1 MYLKKPSFWDKQIS
15 ILSYLLL
22 PFTIFVT
29 LNNFLNSKKKKY
41 LSKKLKTICVGN
53 IYVGG
58 TGKTPT
64 TIKLYD
70 LIKKIKN
77 ASTAKKYYLNQ
88 QDEEILLKRKTKF
101 LTASSRKSI
110 LKLAEKKNIEVLIF
124 DDGLQ
129 DNQIDYNFKFVCF
142 DGDLGIGNG
151 LLLPAGPLRETIN
164 SLKKYDV
171 VFIKKGNNLNNLNNL
186 IKLIEKH
193 NKRIKIFITDYKVSK
208 FSKFNRSKK
217 YLIYS
222 GIGNPHSFAKILKQN
237 KVKIVDK
244 IIFPDHHSY
253 SNKDFNFILNK
264 AKQNNAEIITTEKD
278 YVKVPKELQ
287 KKIKFLKVNLI
298 IYNEKKLIK
307 FLKLNLNDKN

>member
-29 LNNFLNSKKKKY
+29 VNNFLNSKKKKY

-77 ASTAKKYYLNQ
+77 TSTAKKYYLNQ
-88 QDEEILLKRKTKF
+88 QDEEILLKRETKF

-164 SLKKYDV
+164 SIKKYDV
-171 VFIKKGNNLNNLNNL
+171 VFIKKGNNLNNL
-186 IKLIEKH
+186 IKLIKKH
-193 NKRIKIFITDYKVSK
+193 NKKIKIFITDYKISK

-222 GIGNPHSFAKILKQN
+222 GIGNPHGFAKILKQN
-237 KVKIVDK
+237 KVKIIDK

-253 SNKDFNFILNK
+253 SNQDFNFILNK
-264 AKQNNAEIITTEKD
+264 AKQNDADIITTEKD

-298 IYNEKKLIK
+298 IHNEKKLIK

>member
-22 PFTIFVT
+22 PFTIFVRV
-29 LNNFLNSKKKKY
+29 NNFLNSKKKKY

-101 LTASSRKSI
+101 LTASSRRSI

-171 VFIKKGNNLNNLNNL
+171 VFIKKGNNLNNL
-186 IKLIEKH
+186 IKLIEKY

-222 GIGNPHSFAKILKQN
+222 GIGNPDSFAKILKQN

-253 SNKDFNFILNK
+253 SNQDFNFILNK

-298 IYNEKKLIK
+298 IHNEKKLIK

>member
-22 PFTIFVT
+22 PFTIFVRV
-29 LNNFLNSKKKKY
+29 NNFLNSKKKKY

-171 VFIKKGNNLNNLNNL
+171 VFIKKGNNLNNL

-222 GIGNPHSFAKILKQN
+222 GIGNPNSFAKILKQN

-253 SNKDFNFILNK
+253 SNQDFNFILNK

-298 IYNEKKLIK
+298 IHNEKKLIK

>member
-29 LNNFLNSKKKKY
+29 VNNFLNSKKKKY

-53 IYVGG
+53 IYIGG

-64 TIKLYD
+64 TIKLYN

-77 ASTAKKYYLNQ
+77 VSTAKKYYLNQ

-171 VFIKKGNNLNNLNNL
+171 VFIKKGNNLNNL

-193 NKRIKIFITDYKVSK
+193 NKRIKIFITDYKISK

-222 GIGNPHSFAKILKQN
+222 GIGNPHGFAKILKQN

-253 SNKDFNFILNK
+253 SNQDFNFILNK

-298 IYNEKKLIK
+298 IHNEKKLIK

>member
-22 PFTIFVT
+22 PFTIFVRI
-29 LNNFLNSKKKKY
+29 NNFLNSKKKKY

-77 ASTAKKYYLNQ
+77 TSTAKKYYLNQ

-171 VFIKKGNNLNNLNNL
+171 VFIKKGNNLNNL
-186 IKLIEKH
+186 IKLIKKH
-193 NKRIKIFITDYKVSK
+193 NKKIKIFITDYKVSK

-222 GIGNPHSFAKILKQN
+222 GIGNPHSFAKILKQS
-237 KVKIVDK
+237 KIKIVDK

-253 SNKDFNFILNK
+253 SNQDFNFILNK

>member
-22 PFTIFVT
+22 PFTIFVRV
-29 LNNFLNSKKKKY
+29 NNFLNSKKKKY

-110 LKLAEKKNIEVLIF
+110 IKLAEKKNIEVLIF

-142 DGDLGIGNG
+142 DGELGIGNG

-171 VFIKKGNNLNNLNNL
+171 VFIKKGNNLNNL

-253 SNKDFNFILNK
+253 SNQDFNFILNK

-298 IYNEKKLIK
+298 IHNEKKLIK

>member
-1 MYLKKPSFWDKQIS
+1 MFLKKPSFWDRQIN

-22 PFTIFVT
+22 PFTIFVRV
-29 LNNFLNSKKKKY
+29 NNFLNSKKKKY

-77 ASTAKKYYLNQ
+77 TSTAKKYYLNQ
-88 QDEEILLKRKTKF
+88 QDEEILLKRETKF

-171 VFIKKGNNLNNLNNL
+171 VFIKKGNNLNNL

-222 GIGNPHSFAKILKQN
+222 GIGNPHGFAKILKQN

-253 SNKDFNFILNK
+253 SNQDFNFILNK

-298 IYNEKKLIK
+298 IHNEKKLIK

>member
-1 MYLKKPSFWDKQIS
+1 MYLKKPSFWNKQIS
-15 ILSYLLL
+15 ILSYFLL
-22 PFTIFVT
+22 PFTIFVRV
-29 LNNFLNSKKKKY
+29 NNFLNSKKKKY

-101 LTASSRKSI
+101 LTASSRRSI

-171 VFIKKGNNLNNLNNL
+171 VFIKKGNNLNNL

-222 GIGNPHSFAKILKQN
+222 GIGNPNSFAKILKQN

-253 SNKDFNFILNK
+253 SNQDFNFILNK

-278 YVKVPKELQ
+278 YVKVPKKLQ
-287 KKIKFLKVNLI
+287 KKIKFLRVNLI
-298 IYNEKKLIK
+298 IHNEKKLIK

>member
-22 PFTIFVT
+22 PFTIFVRV
-29 LNNFLNSKKKKY
+29 NNFLNSKKKKY

-77 ASTAKKYYLNQ
+77 TSTAKKYYLNQ
-88 QDEEILLKRKTKF
+88 QDEEILLKRETKF

-164 SLKKYDV
+164 SIKKYDV
-171 VFIKKGNNLNNLNNL
+171 VFIKKGNNLNNL
-186 IKLIEKH
+186 IKLIKKH
-193 NKRIKIFITDYKVSK
+193 NKKIKIFITDYKVSK

-222 GIGNPHSFAKILKQN
+222 GIGNPHGFAKILKQN

-253 SNKDFNFILNK
+253 SNQDFNFILNK

-298 IYNEKKLIK
+298 IHNEKKLIK

>member
-22 PFTIFVT
+22 PFTIFVRV
-29 LNNFLNSKKKKY
+29 NNFLNSKKKKY

-64 TIKLYD
+64 TIKLYN

-77 ASTAKKYYLNQ
+77 VSTAKKYYLNQ

-101 LTASSRKSI
+101 LTASSRRSI

-124 DDGLQ
+124 DDGPQ

-142 DGDLGIGNG
+142 DGELGIGNG

-171 VFIKKGNNLNNLNNL
+171 VFIKKGNNLNNL

-253 SNKDFNFILNK
+253 SNQDFNFILNK

-278 YVKVPKELQ
+278 YVKVPKKLQ
-287 KKIKFLKVNLI
+287 KRIKFLKVSLI
-298 IYNEKKLIK
+298 IHNEKKLIN

>member
-15 ILSYLLL
+15 ILSYFLL
-22 PFTIFVT
+22 PFTIFVRV
-29 LNNFLNSKKKKY
+29 NNFLNSKKKKY

-101 LTASSRKSI
+101 LTASSRRSI

-142 DGDLGIGNG
+142 DGELGIGNG

-171 VFIKKGNNLNNLNNL
+171 VFIKKGNNLNNL

-253 SNKDFNFILNK
+253 SNQDFNFILNK

-298 IYNEKKLIK
+298 IHNEKKLIK

>member
-22 PFTIFVT
+22 PFTIFVRV
-29 LNNFLNSKKKKY
+29 NNFLNSKKKKY

-171 VFIKKGNNLNNLNNL
+171 VFIKKGNNLNNL

-208 FSKFNRSKK
+208 FSKFNKSKK

-253 SNKDFNFILNK
+253 SNQDFNFILNK

-298 IYNEKKLIK
+298 IHNEKKLIK

>member
-29 LNNFLNSKKKKY
+29 VNNFLNSKKKKY

-171 VFIKKGNNLNNLNNL
+171 VFIKKGNNLNNL

-253 SNKDFNFILNK
+253 SNQDFNFILNK

-298 IYNEKKLIK
+298 IHNEKKLIK

>member
-29 LNNFLNSKKKKY
+29 VNNFLNSKKKKY

-110 LKLAEKKNIEVLIF
+110 IKLAEKKNIEVLIF

-171 VFIKKGNNLNNLNNL
+171 VFIKKGNNLNNL
-186 IKLIEKH
+186 IKLIKKH
-193 NKRIKIFITDYKVSK
+193 NKKIKIFITDYKVSK

-237 KVKIVDK
+237 KVKIIDK

-253 SNKDFNFILNK
+253 SNQDFNFILNK

-287 KKIKFLKVNLI
+287 KKIKFLRVNLI
-298 IYNEKKLIK
+298 IHNEKKLIK

>member
-22 PFTIFVT
+22 PFTIFVRV
-29 LNNFLNSKKKKY
+29 NNFLNSKKKKY

-171 VFIKKGNNLNNLNNL
+171 VFIKKGNNLNNL

-253 SNKDFNFILNK
+253 SNQDFNFILNK

-298 IYNEKKLIK
+298 IHNEKKLIK

>member
-22 PFTIFVT
+22 PFTIFVRV
-29 LNNFLNSKKKKY
+29 NNFLNSKKKKY

-171 VFIKKGNNLNNLNNL
+171 VFIKKGNNLNNL

-208 FSKFNRSKK
+208 FSKFNKSKK

-253 SNKDFNFILNK
+253 SNQDFNFILNK
-264 AKQNNAEIITTEKD
+264 AKQNDAEIITTEKD

-298 IYNEKKLIK
+298 IHNEKKLIK

>member
-22 PFTIFVT
+22 PFTIFVRI
-29 LNNFLNSKKKKY
+29 NNFLNSKKKKY

-101 LTASSRKSI
+101 LTASSRRSI

-142 DGDLGIGNG
+142 DGELGIGNG

-171 VFIKKGNNLNNLNNL
+171 VFIKKGNNLNNL

-253 SNKDFNFILNK
+253 SNQDFNFILNK

-298 IYNEKKLIK
+298 IHNEKKLIK

>member
-22 PFTIFVT
+22 PFTIFVRV
-29 LNNFLNSKKKKY
+29 NNFLNSKKKKY

-101 LTASSRKSI
+101 LTASNRKSI

-171 VFIKKGNNLNNLNNL
+171 VFIKKGNNLNNL

-208 FSKFNRSKK
+208 FSKFNKSKK

-253 SNKDFNFILNK
+253 SNQDFNFILNK

-298 IYNEKKLIK
+298 IHNEKKLIK
-307 FLKLNLNDKN
+307 FLKLNLNGKN

>member
-1 MYLKKPSFWDKQIS
+1 MFLKKPSFWDRQIN
-15 ILSYLLL
+15 ILSYLIL
-22 PFTIFVT
+22 PFTIFVRV
-29 LNNFLNSKKKKY
+29 NNFLNSKKKKY

-77 ASTAKKYYLNQ
+77 VSTAKKYYLNQ

-101 LTASSRKSI
+101 LTASNRKSI

-171 VFIKKGNNLNNLNNL
+171 VFIKKGNNLNNL
-186 IKLIEKH
+186 IKLIKKH

-253 SNKDFNFILNK
+253 SNQDFNFILNK

-298 IYNEKKLIK
+298 IHNEKKLIK

>member
-22 PFTIFVT
+22 PFTIFVRV
-29 LNNFLNSKKKKY
+29 NNFLNSKKKKY

-77 ASTAKKYYLNQ
+77 VSTAKKYYLNQ

-101 LTASSRKSI
+101 LTASSRRNI

-171 VFIKKGNNLNNLNNL
+171 VFIKKGNNLNNL

-208 FSKFNRSKK
+208 FSKFNKSKK

-222 GIGNPHSFAKILKQN
+222 GIGNPHNFAKILKQN

-253 SNKDFNFILNK
+253 SNQDFNFILNK

-278 YVKVPKELQ
+278 YVKVPKKLQ
-287 KKIKFLKVNLI
+287 KKIKFLKINLI
-298 IYNEKKLIK
+298 IHNEKKLIR

>member
-22 PFTIFVT
+22 PFTIFVRV
-29 LNNFLNSKKKKY
+29 NNFLNSKKKKY

-101 LTASSRKSI
+101 LTASSRRNI

-171 VFIKKGNNLNNLNNL
+171 VFIKKGNNLNNL

-253 SNKDFNFILNK
+253 SNQDFNFILNK

-298 IYNEKKLIK
+298 IHNEKKLIK

>member
-29 LNNFLNSKKKKY
+29 VNNFLNSKKKKY

-77 ASTAKKYYLNQ
+77 TSTAKKYYLNQ

-171 VFIKKGNNLNNLNNL
+171 VFIKKGNNLNNL
-186 IKLIEKH
+186 IKLIKKH
-193 NKRIKIFITDYKVSK
+193 NKKIKIFITDYKVSK

-253 SNKDFNFILNK
+253 SNQDFNFILNK

-298 IYNEKKLIK
+298 IHNEKKLIK

>member
-29 LNNFLNSKKKKY
+29 VNNFLNSKKKKY

-77 ASTAKKYYLNQ
+77 TSTAKKYYLNQ
-88 QDEEILLKRKTKF
+88 QDEEILLKRETKF

-171 VFIKKGNNLNNLNNL
+171 VFIKKGNNLNNL

-253 SNKDFNFILNK
+253 SNQDFNFILNK

-298 IYNEKKLIK
+298 IHNEKKLIK

>member
-22 PFTIFVT
+22 PFTIFVRV
-29 LNNFLNSKKKKY
+29 NNFLNSKKKKY

-77 ASTAKKYYLNQ
+77 TYTAKKYYLNQ

-171 VFIKKGNNLNNLNNL
+171 VFIKKGNNLNNL
-186 IKLIEKH
+186 IKLIKKH
-193 NKRIKIFITDYKVSK
+193 NKKIKIFITDYKVSK

-253 SNKDFNFILNK
+253 SNQDFNFILNK

-298 IYNEKKLIK
+298 IHNEKKLIK

>member
-22 PFTIFVT
+22 PFTIFVRV
-29 LNNFLNSKKKKY
+29 NNFLNSKKKKY

-101 LTASSRKSI
+101 LTASSRRNI

-171 VFIKKGNNLNNLNNL
+171 VFIKKGNNLNNL

-253 SNKDFNFILNK
+253 SNQDFNFILNK

-287 KKIKFLKVNLI
+287 KKIKFLKFNLI
-298 IYNEKKLIK
+298 IHNEKKLIK

>member
-22 PFTIFVT
+22 PFTIFVRV
-29 LNNFLNSKKKKY
+29 NNFLNSKKKKY

-101 LTASSRKSI
+101 LTASSRRNI

-171 VFIKKGNNLNNLNNL
+171 VFIKKGNNLNNL

-208 FSKFNRSKK
+208 FSKFNKSKK

-222 GIGNPHSFAKILKQN
+222 GIGNPHNFAKILKQN

-253 SNKDFNFILNK
+253 SNQDFNFILNK

-298 IYNEKKLIK
+298 IHNEKKLIK

>member
-22 PFTIFVT
+22 PFTIFVRV
-29 LNNFLNSKKKKY
+29 NNFLNSKKKKY

-101 LTASSRKSI
+101 LTASSRRSI

-171 VFIKKGNNLNNLNNL
+171 VFIKKGNNLNNL

-237 KVKIVDK
+237 KVKIIDK

-253 SNKDFNFILNK
+253 SNQDFKFILNK

-287 KKIKFLKVNLI
+287 KKSNF
-298 IYNEKKLIK
+298 
-307 FLKLNLNDKN
+307 

>member
-29 LNNFLNSKKKKY
+29 VNNFLNSKKKKY

-77 ASTAKKYYLNQ
+77 TSTAKKYYLNQ
-88 QDEEILLKRKTKF
+88 QDEEILLKRKTNF

-171 VFIKKGNNLNNLNNL
+171 VFIKKGNNLNNL

-222 GIGNPHSFAKILKQN
+222 GIGNPHGFAKILKQN
-237 KVKIVDK
+237 KVKIIDK

-253 SNKDFNFILNK
+253 SNQDFNFILNK

-287 KKIKFLKVNLI
+287 KKIKFLRVNLI
-298 IYNEKKLIK
+298 IRNEKKLIK

>member
-22 PFTIFVT
+22 PFTILVRI
-29 LNNFLNSKKKKY
+29 NNFLNSKKKKY

-171 VFIKKGNNLNNLNNL
+171 VFIKKGNNLNNL

-222 GIGNPHSFAKILKQN
+222 GIGNPHGFAKILKQN

-253 SNKDFNFILNK
+253 SNQDFNFILNK

-278 YVKVPKELQ
+278 YVKVPKEMQ

-298 IYNEKKLIK
+298 IHNEKKLIK

>member
-29 LNNFLNSKKKKY
+29 VNNFLNSKKKKY

-77 ASTAKKYYLNQ
+77 TSTAKKYYLNQ

-171 VFIKKGNNLNNLNNL
+171 VFIKKGNNLNNL

-253 SNKDFNFILNK
+253 SNQDFNFILNK

-298 IYNEKKLIK
+298 IHNEKKLIK

>member
-1 MYLKKPSFWDKQIS
+1 MYLKKPSFWDKQAG

-22 PFTIFVT
+22 PFTILVRI
-29 LNNFLNSKKKKY
+29 NNFLNLKKKKY

-64 TIKLYD
+64 TIKLYN

-77 ASTAKKYYLNQ
+77 ASTAKKYYVNQ

-171 VFIKKGNNLNNLNNL
+171 VFIKKGNNLNNLV
-186 IKLIEKH
+186 KLIEKH
-193 NKRIKIFITDYKVSK
+193 NKKIKIFITDYKVSK

-217 YLIYS
+217 YLTYS

-253 SNKDFNFILNK
+253 SNQDFNFIVNK

-287 KKIKFLKVNLI
+287 KKINFLKVNLI
-298 IYNEKKLIK
+298 IHNEKKLIK

>member
-22 PFTIFVT
+22 PFTIFVRV
-29 LNNFLNSKKKKY
+29 NNFLNSKKKKY

-110 LKLAEKKNIEVLIF
+110 IKLAEKKNIEVLIF

-142 DGDLGIGNG
+142 DGELGIGNG

-164 SLKKYDV
+164 SLKKYHV
-171 VFIKKGNNLNNLNNL
+171 VFIKKGNNLNNL

-253 SNKDFNFILNK
+253 SNQDFNFILNK

-298 IYNEKKLIK
+298 IHNEKKLIK

>member
-29 LNNFLNSKKKKY
+29 VNNFLNSKKKKY

-77 ASTAKKYYLNQ
+77 TSTAKKYYLNQ
-88 QDEEILLKRKTKF
+88 QDEEILLKRKTNF

-171 VFIKKGNNLNNLNNL
+171 VFIKKGNNLNNL

-253 SNKDFNFILNK
+253 SNQDFNFILNK

-298 IYNEKKLIK
+298 IHNEKKLIK

>member
-1 MYLKKPSFWDKQIS
+1 
-15 ILSYLLL
+15 LLL
-22 PFTIFVT
+22 PFKIFVT
-29 LNNFLNSKKKKY
+29 VKNFLNSKKKKY

-77 ASTAKKYYLNQ
+77 TSTAKKYYLNQ
-88 QDEEILLKRKTKF
+88 QDEEILLKRKTNF

-171 VFIKKGNNLNNLNNL
+171 VFIKKGNNLNNL
-186 IKLIEKH
+186 IKLIEKN

-253 SNKDFNFILNK
+253 SNQDFNFILNK

-298 IYNEKKLIK
+298 IHNEKKLIK

>member
-1 MYLKKPSFWDKQIS
+1 M
-15 ILSYLLL
+15 
-22 PFTIFVT
+22 
-29 LNNFLNSKKKKY
+29 
-41 LSKKLKTICVGN
+41 
-53 IYVGG
+53 
-58 TGKTPT
+58 
-64 TIKLYD
+64 
-70 LIKKIKN
+70 
-77 ASTAKKYYLNQ
+77 
-88 QDEEILLKRKTKF
+88 
-101 LTASSRKSI
+101 
-110 LKLAEKKNIEVLIF
+110 LIF

-142 DGDLGIGNG
+142 DADLGIGNG

-171 VFIKKGNNLNNLNNL
+171 VFIKKGNNLNNL

-222 GIGNPHSFAKILKQN
+222 GIGNPDSFAKILKQN

-253 SNKDFNFILNK
+253 SNQDFNFILNK

>member
-22 PFTIFVT
+22 PFTIFVRV
-29 LNNFLNSKKKKY
+29 NNFLNSKKKKY

-77 ASTAKKYYLNQ
+77 TSTAKKYYLNQ

-151 LLLPAGPLRETIN
+151 LLLPAGPLREAIN
-164 SLKKYDV
+164 SLIKYDV
-171 VFIKKGNNLNNLNNL
+171 VFIKKGNNSNNL

-253 SNKDFNFILNK
+253 SNQDFNFILNK

-298 IYNEKKLIK
+298 IHNEKKLIK

>member
-22 PFTIFVT
+22 PFTIFIRV
-29 LNNFLNSKKKKY
+29 NNFLNSKKKKY

-77 ASTAKKYYLNQ
+77 TSTAKKYYLNQ

-171 VFIKKGNNLNNLNNL
+171 VFIKKGNNLNNL

-253 SNKDFNFILNK
+253 SNQDFNFILNK

-298 IYNEKKLIK
+298 IHNEKKLIK

>member
-22 PFTIFVT
+22 PFTIFVRV
-29 LNNFLNSKKKKY
+29 NNFLNSKKKKY

-171 VFIKKGNNLNNLNNL
+171 VFIKKGNNLNNL

-193 NKRIKIFITDYKVSK
+193 NKKIKIFITDYKVSK

-253 SNKDFNFILNK
+253 SNQDFNFILNK

-298 IYNEKKLIK
+298 IHNEKKLIK

>member
-29 LNNFLNSKKKKY
+29 VNNFLNSKKKKY

-77 ASTAKKYYLNQ
+77 TSTAKKYYLNQ

-171 VFIKKGNNLNNLNNL
+171 VFIKKGNNLNNL

-222 GIGNPHSFAKILKQN
+222 GIGNPHGFAKILKQN

-253 SNKDFNFILNK
+253 SNQDFNFILNK
-264 AKQNNAEIITTEKD
+264 AKQNDAEIITTEKD

-298 IYNEKKLIK
+298 IHNEKKLIK